1 MGEEIISRS
10 FSAGWNREEDKRQK
24 IRQEREMDSINQIWP
39 KWHTQ
44 ELLGKGAFGE
54 VYKVK
59 REELGETFYSAVKV
73 IRIPH
78 DTDEIKEL
86 LDEGH
91 TSQSIRYYYE
101 SIAKGL
107 MNEIKV
113 LEILKSAGNVVN
125 IEEFEVHER
134 TESVG
139 WDAYIRMELLKN
151 LNEYRRGHKMDVKE
165 TVKLGMDICHALIC
179 CEQSRIIHRDI
190 KPSNIFVDAYGN
202 FKLGDFGIARQME
215 KTRSTLS
222 QKGTEMYMAPEVR
235 FGDGQSSYNVDIYS
249 LGLVM
254 YRLLNKNRMPF
265 EPLDAELISYQ
276 DKEAALTRRLRGEE
290 LPLPAEAPEA
300 LGRIILKACEADK
313 DKRYQS
319 ASQMQ
324 ENLDRWIRGG
334 TVGQKRDH
342 SRSFQSQSAD
352 KAPENLLKADSA
364 KKEEKEVFGKKTRAS
379 SEGRPADERTVLG
392 FDTGAD
398 QAETGKRKKSGSSGQ
413 QKETSRSQQKETLEP
428 VHGED
433 VTIRQYIDEKTA
445 EKGGKIIITA
455 GNGKQIEVAVPP
467 KWKDG
472 MKLRLRECGKPG
484 KNGGEPGDTY
494 LELLILKPKKES
506 GKKKN
511 RDTKENNEKKSPSG
525 SRGTLWILIGII
537 VVQNLVTAAVFPVLP
552 LLAVT
557 VIVMVLGLY
566 FCLKKQK
573 NAGGYLYLA
582 GFFFNG
588 AIMSVGTTIIVGFIH
603 MGLMFPVAK
612 LLGKARKS

>member
-1 MGEEIISRS
+1 
-10 FSAGWNREEDKRQK
+10 
-24 IRQEREMDSINQIWP
+24 MDSINQIWP
-39 KWHTQ
+39 KWHTV
-44 ELLGKGAFGE
+44 ELIGRGAFGE

-78 DTDEIKEL
+78 DTEEIKEL
-86 LDEGH
+86 MDEGY

-125 IEEFEVHER
+125 IEEFEIHER
-134 TESVG
+134 TDSVG

-165 TVKLGMDICHALIC
+165 TAKMGLDICHALIC

-254 YRLLNKNRMPF
+254 YRLLNKYRMPF

-276 DKEAALTRRLRGEE
+276 DKETALTRRLRGEE

-300 LGRIILKACEADK
+300 LGRIVLKACDADK

-319 ASQMQ
+319 TSQMYA
-324 ENLDRWIRGG
+324 ELDRWIRGG
-334 TVGQKRDH
+334 AAEHKRGQRQSTQ
-342 SRSFQSQSAD
+342 SRRED
-352 KAPENLLKADSA
+352 KAPEKPQKTDGA
-364 KKEEKEVFGKKTRAS
+364 KKEKKEVFRAENES
-379 SEGRPADERTVLG
+379 SAGCRPADEGTVLG
-392 FDTGAD
+392 FDTGED
-398 QAETGKRKKSGSSGQ
+398 QAETEKRRKP
-413 QKETSRSQQKETLEP
+413 E
-428 VHGED
+428 
-433 VTIRQYIDEKTA
+433 
-445 EKGGKIIITA
+445 IIITA
-455 GNGKQIEVAVPP
+455 GNGRQMEVAVPP
-467 KWKDG
+467 NWKDG
-472 MKLRLRECGKPG
+472 MKLCLRECGKPG

-506 GKKKN
+506 GKKKTGIQKRRLRKKDTSGN
-511 RDTKENNEKKSPSG
+511 RALRISG
-525 SRGTLWILIGII
+525 GTRCFFSHPLRRCQLVSSCLVYFSRFL
-537 VVQNLVTAAVFPVLP
+537 
-552 LLAVT
+552 
-557 VIVMVLGLY
+557 
-566 FCLKKQK
+566 
-573 NAGGYLYLA
+573 
-582 GFFFNG
+582 
-588 AIMSVGTTIIVGFIH
+588 
-603 MGLMFPVAK
+603 
-612 LLGKARKS
+612 

>member
-1 MGEEIISRS
+1 
-10 FSAGWNREEDKRQK
+10 
-24 IRQEREMDSINQIWP
+24 MDSINQIWP

-78 DTDEIKEL
+78 DTEEIKEL
-86 LDEGH
+86 MDEGH

-101 SIAKGL
+101 SIAQGL

-125 IEEFEVHER
+125 IEEFEIHER
-134 TESVG
+134 TDSVG

-165 TVKLGMDICHALIC
+165 TAKMGMDICHALIC

-265 EPLDAELISYQ
+265 EPFDAELISYQ

-300 LGRIILKACEADK
+300 LGRIVLKACEADK
-313 DKRYQS
+313 EKRYQS
-319 ASQMQ
+319 ASQMYAD
-324 ENLDRWIRGG
+324 LDCWMRGG
-334 TVGQKRDH
+334 TAEHKRGQRQSTQ
-342 SRSFQSQSAD
+342 SRRED
-352 KAPENLLKADSA
+352 KASGKPQKTDNA
-364 KKEEKEVFGKKTRAS
+364 KKEGKEIFGVKVAFS
-379 SEGRPADERTVLG
+379 SGGRPAADEGTVLG
-392 FDTGAD
+392 FDTGANR
-398 QAETGKRKKSGSSGQ
+398 AEMEKKKPDSAGQ
-413 QKETSRSQQKETLEP
+413 QQIPSLEQETPPQETPEP
-428 VHGED
+428 VRGGD

-455 GNGKQIEVAVPP
+455 GNGRQMEVTVPP
-467 KWKDG
+467 NWKDG

-511 RDTKENNEKKSPSG
+511 REIKEDTEKKSSSG
-525 SRGTLWILIGII
+525 SRGTLGILIGII
-537 VVQNLVTAAVFPVLP
+537 VVQNLMIVALTPLFILLPV
-552 LLAVT
+552 VDF
-557 VIVMVLGLY
+557 VMARGLY
-566 FCLKKQK
+566 LWVKKQDK
-573 NAGGYLYLA
+573 SGKFMYLA
-582 GFFFNG
+582 CFFFYG
-588 AIMSVGTTIIVGFIH
+588 ALISIATSFIIGFIH
-603 MGLMFPVAK
+603 IGLIFLLDK
-612 LLGKARKS
+612 LMDRGRKS

>member
-1 MGEEIISRS
+1 
-10 FSAGWNREEDKRQK
+10 
-24 IRQEREMDSINQIWP
+24 MDSINQIWP

-44 ELLGKGAFGE
+44 ELIGKGAFGE

-73 IRIPH
+73 IRIPR
-78 DTDEIKEL
+78 DTEEIKEL
-86 LDEGH
+86 MDEGH

-134 TESVG
+134 RDSVG

-151 LNEYRRGHKMDVKE
+151 LNEYRRGHKMEVRE
-165 TVKLGMDICHALIC
+165 TAKMGMDICHALVC

-190 KPSNIFVDAYGN
+190 KPSNIFVDTYGN

-276 DKEAALTRRLRGEE
+276 DKEAALMSRLRGEI
-290 LPLPAEAPEA
+290 LPLPAEAPEE

-313 DKRYQS
+313 NKRYQS
-319 ASQMQ
+319 ASQMY
-324 ENLDRWIRGG
+324 EDLDRWIRGG
-334 TVGQKRDH
+334 TAEQKRGH
-342 SRSFQSQSAD
+342 SQSFQSRRED
-352 KAPENLLKADSA
+352 KVPEKAQEADSA
-364 KKEEKEVFGKKTRAS
+364 KKEEKEIFGVKI
-379 SEGRPADERTVLG
+379 G
-392 FDTGAD
+392 F
-398 QAETGKRKKSGSSGQ
+398 SSGGRSVDEETVIGVDAGANQAKQEKIKRAGNAGQ
-413 QKETSRSQQKETLEP
+413 QQVPPLRQETPEP
-428 VHGED
+428 VRGGD

-445 EKGGKIIITA
+445 EKGGKILTTA
-455 GNGKQIEVAVPP
+455 GNGRQMEVTVPP
-467 KWKDG
+467 NWKDG
-472 MKLRLRECGKPG
+472 MKLRLRACGKPG

-494 LELLILKPKKES
+494 LELLILKPKK
-506 GKKKN
+506 KKD
-511 RDTKENNEKKSPSG
+511 RATKANTEKKGPPG

-537 VVQNLVTAAVFPVLP
+537 VVQNLLICALTPLFIVLP
-552 LLAVT
+552 VGD
-557 VIVMVLGLY
+557 IVMARALDLWVN
-566 FCLKKQK
+566 KQDK
-573 NAGGYLYLA
+573 SGKFMYLA
-582 GFFFNG
+582 CFFFYG
-588 AIMSVGTTIIVGFIH
+588 ALISIATSFIVGFIH
-603 MGLMFPVAK
+603 IGLMFLLAK
-612 LLGKARKS
+612 LMNRGRKS

>member
-1 MGEEIISRS
+1 
-10 FSAGWNREEDKRQK
+10 
-24 IRQEREMDSINQIWP
+24 MDSINQIWP

-44 ELLGKGAFGE
+44 ELIGKGAFGE

-73 IRIPH
+73 IRIPR
-78 DTDEIKEL
+78 DTEEIKEL
-86 LDEGH
+86 MDEGH

-134 TESVG
+134 RDSVG

-151 LNEYRRGHKMDVKE
+151 LNEYRRGHKMEVRE
-165 TVKLGMDICHALIC
+165 TAKMGMDICHALVC

-276 DKEAALTRRLRGEE
+276 DKEAALMSRLRGEI
-290 LPLPAEAPEA
+290 LPLPAEAPEE

-313 DKRYQS
+313 NKRYQS
-319 ASQMQ
+319 ASQMY
-324 ENLDRWIRGG
+324 EDLDRWIRGG
-334 TVGQKRDH
+334 TAEQKRGH
-342 SRSFQSQSAD
+342 SQSFQSRRED
-352 KAPENLLKADSA
+352 KVPEKPQEADSA
-364 KKEEKEVFGKKTRAS
+364 KKEIFGVKI
-379 SEGRPADERTVLG
+379 G
-392 FDTGAD
+392 F
-398 QAETGKRKKSGSSGQ
+398 SSGGRSVDEETVIGVDAGANQAKQEKIKRAGNAGQ
-413 QKETSRSQQKETLEP
+413 QQVPPLRQETPEP
-428 VHGED
+428 VRGGD

-445 EKGGKIIITA
+445 EKGGKILTTA
-455 GNGKQIEVAVPP
+455 GNGRQMEVTVPP
-467 KWKDG
+467 NWKDG
-472 MKLRLRECGKPG
+472 MKLRLRACGKPG

-494 LELLILKPKKES
+494 LELLILKPKK
-506 GKKKN
+506 KKD
-511 RDTKENNEKKSPSG
+511 RATKANTEKKGPPG

-537 VVQNLVTAAVFPVLP
+537 VVQNLLICALTPLFIVLP
-552 LLAVT
+552 VGD
-557 VIVMVLGLY
+557 IVMARALDLWVN
-566 FCLKKQK
+566 KQDK
-573 NAGGYLYLA
+573 SGKFMYLA
-582 GFFFNG
+582 CFFFYG
-588 AIMSVGTTIIVGFIH
+588 ALISIATSFIVGFIH
-603 MGLMFPVAK
+603 IGLMFLLAK
-612 LLGKARKS
+612 LMNRGRKS

>member
-1 MGEEIISRS
+1 
-10 FSAGWNREEDKRQK
+10 
-24 IRQEREMDSINQIWP
+24 MDRINQIWP

-44 ELLGKGAFGE
+44 ELIGRGAFGE

-78 DTDEIKEL
+78 DTEEIKEL
-86 LDEGH
+86 MDEGH

-134 TESVG
+134 VDSVG

-151 LNEYRRGHKMDVKE
+151 LNEYRRGHRMDVRE
-165 TVKLGMDICHALIC
+165 TAKMGMDICHALIC

-190 KPSNIFVDAYGN
+190 KPSNIFVDDYGN
-202 FKLGDFGIARQME
+202 FKLGDFGIARRME

-235 FGDGQSSYNVDIYS
+235 FGDGQSSYNVDLYS

-265 EPLDAELISYQ
+265 EPLDVELLSYQ
-276 DKEAALTRRLRGEE
+276 DKEVALTRRLSGEE
-290 LPLPAEAPEA
+290 LPLPAKAPEE
-300 LGRIILKACEADK
+300 LGWIVLKACEADK

-319 ASQMQ
+319 AAQMYDD
-324 ENLDRWIRGG
+324 LDCWMRGG
-334 TVGQKRDH
+334 TVGQKCDH
-342 SRSFQSQSAD
+342 GQIFQCQSVD
-352 KAPENLLKADSA
+352 KVTEKPMEAEDA
-364 KKEEKEVFGKKTRAS
+364 KKEEKEIFEEKTGSLFGKES
-379 SEGRPADERTVLG
+379 VDEETVIG
-392 FDTGAD
+392 FDTGV
-398 QAETGKRKKSGSSGQ
+398 KKAKSEKVKKGGGEGQ
-413 QKETSRSQQKETLEP
+413 RQPERLEP
-428 VHGED
+428 VRGED
-433 VTIRQYIDEKTA
+433 VLIRQYIDENTA
-445 EKGGKIIITA
+445 EKGGNIIITA
-455 GNGKQIEVAVPP
+455 GNGSQMEVTVPP
-467 KWKDG
+467 NWKEE
-472 MKLRLRECGKPG
+472 MKLWLRECGKPG

-494 LELLILKPKKES
+494 LELLILKPKKKRE
-506 GKKKN
+506 K
-511 RDTKENNEKKSPSG
+511 TKLG
-525 SRGTLWILIGII
+525 ILIGIV
-537 VVQNLVTAAVFPVLP
+537 VVQNLITAAVFPVLP
-552 LLAVT
+552 LLAVSDF
-557 VIVMVLGLY
+557 IMALGLY
-566 FCLKKQK
+566 FSLKKQK

-588 AIMSVGTTIIVGFIH
+588 VFISIGTTIIVGFIH
-603 MGLMFPVAK
+603 MGLMIPVAK
-612 LLGKARKS
+612 LLGRKKS

>member
-1 MGEEIISRS
+1 
-10 FSAGWNREEDKRQK
+10 
-24 IRQEREMDSINQIWP
+24 MDSINQIWP
-39 KWHTQ
+39 KWHTV
-44 ELLGKGAFGE
+44 ELIGRGAFGE

-78 DTDEIKEL
+78 DTEEIKEL
-86 LDEGH
+86 MDEGH

-125 IEEFEVHER
+125 IEEFEIHER
-134 TESVG
+134 TDSVG

-165 TVKLGMDICHALIC
+165 TAKMGMDICHALVC

-276 DKEAALTRRLRGEE
+276 DKEAALMSRLRGEI
-290 LPLPAEAPEA
+290 LPLPAEAPEE

-313 DKRYQS
+313 NKRYQS
-319 ASQMQ
+319 ASQMY
-324 ENLDRWIRGG
+324 EDLDRWIRGG
-334 TVGQKRDH
+334 TAEQKRGH
-342 SRSFQSQSAD
+342 SQSFQSRRED
-352 KAPENLLKADSA
+352 KVPEKPQEADSA
-364 KKEEKEVFGKKTRAS
+364 KKEEKEIFGVKIGFS
-379 SEGRPADERTVLG
+379 SGGRSVDEETVIG
-392 FDTGAD
+392 FDAGAN
-398 QAETGKRKKSGSSGQ
+398 QAKQEKIKRAGNAGQ
-413 QKETSRSQQKETLEP
+413 QQVPPLRQETPEP
-428 VHGED
+428 VRGGD

-445 EKGGKIIITA
+445 EKGGKILTTA
-455 GNGKQIEVAVPP
+455 GNGRQMEVTVPP
-467 KWKDG
+467 NWKDG
-472 MKLRLRECGKPG
+472 MKLRLRACGKPG

-494 LELLILKPKKES
+494 LELLILKPKK
-506 GKKKN
+506 KKD
-511 RDTKENNEKKSPSG
+511 RATKANTEKKGPPG

-537 VVQNLVTAAVFPVLP
+537 VVQNLLICALTPLFIVLP
-552 LLAVT
+552 VGD
-557 VIVMVLGLY
+557 IVMARALDLWVN
-566 FCLKKQK
+566 KQDK
-573 NAGGYLYLA
+573 SGKFMYLA
-582 GFFFNG
+582 CFFFYG
-588 AIMSVGTTIIVGFIH
+588 ALISIATSFIVGFIH
-603 MGLMFPVAK
+603 IGLMFLLAK
-612 LLGKARKS
+612 LMNRGRKS

>member
-1 MGEEIISRS
+1 
-10 FSAGWNREEDKRQK
+10 
-24 IRQEREMDSINQIWP
+24 MDSINQIWP

-78 DTDEIKEL
+78 DTEEIKEL
-86 LDEGH
+86 MDEGH

-101 SIAKGL
+101 SIAQGL

-125 IEEFEVHER
+125 IEEFEIHER
-134 TESVG
+134 TDSVG

-165 TVKLGMDICHALIC
+165 TAKMGMDICHALIC

-265 EPLDAELISYQ
+265 EPFDAELISYQ

-300 LGRIILKACEADK
+300 LGRIVLKACEADK
-313 DKRYQS
+313 EKRYQS
-319 ASQMQ
+319 ASQMYAD
-324 ENLDRWIRGG
+324 LDCWMRGG
-334 TVGQKRDH
+334 TAEHKRGQRQSTQ
-342 SRSFQSQSAD
+342 SRRED
-352 KAPENLLKADSA
+352 KAS
-364 KKEEKEVFGKKTRAS
+364 GKPQKTDN
-379 SEGRPADERTVLG
+379 GLYGVERTPQVKQFALFEEG
-392 FDTGAD
+392 SFDAYTPQRRTHVEEEIG
-398 QAETGKRKKSGSSGQ
+398 R
-413 QKETSRSQQKETLEP
+413 
-428 VHGED
+428 
-433 VTIRQYIDEKTA
+433 
-445 EKGGKIIITA
+445 KII
-455 GNGKQIEVAVPP
+455 GQFDDVY
-467 KWKDG
+467 
-472 MKLRLRECGKPG
+472 KLPG
-484 KNGGEPGDTY
+484 TVQ
-494 LELLILKPKKES
+494 LLAYGVVVGRKLHS
-506 GKKKN
+506 
-511 RDTKENNEKKSPSG
+511 
-525 SRGTLWILIGII
+525 IGII
-537 VVQNLVTAAVFPVLP
+537 HAQGAEASLLDERPDLVESYLLLEILRIYHTRGFRKMIANVIKRAV
-552 LLAVT
+552 
-557 VIVMVLGLY
+557 
-566 FCLKKQK
+566 
-573 NAGGYLYLA
+573 
-582 GFFFNG
+582 
-588 AIMSVGTTIIVGFIH
+588 IIVI
-603 MGLMFPVAK
+603 
-612 LLGKARKS
+612 

>member
-1 MGEEIISRS
+1 
-10 FSAGWNREEDKRQK
+10 
-24 IRQEREMDSINQIWP
+24 MDSINQIWP

-78 DTDEIKEL
+78 DTEEIKEL
-86 LDEGH
+86 MDEGH

-101 SIAKGL
+101 SIAQGL

-125 IEEFEVHER
+125 IEEFEIHER
-134 TESVG
+134 TDSVG

-165 TVKLGMDICHALIC
+165 TAKMGMDICHALIC

-265 EPLDAELISYQ
+265 EPFDAELISYQ

-300 LGRIILKACEADK
+300 LGRIVLKACEADK
-313 DKRYQS
+313 EKRYQS
-319 ASQMQ
+319 ASQMYAD
-324 ENLDRWIRGG
+324 LDCWMRGG
-334 TVGQKRDH
+334 TAEHKRGQRQSTQ
-342 SRSFQSQSAD
+342 SRR
-352 KAPENLLKADSA
+352 
-364 KKEEKEVFGKKTRAS
+364 EEKTPEK
-379 SEGRPADERTVLG
+379 P
-392 FDTGAD
+392 
-398 QAETGKRKKSGSSGQ
+398 QETP
-413 QKETSRSQQKETLEP
+413 EP
-428 VHGED
+428 VRGED

-455 GNGKQIEVAVPP
+455 GNGRQMEVTVPP
-467 KWKDG
+467 NWKDG

-511 RDTKENNEKKSPSG
+511 REIKEDTEKKSSSG
-525 SRGTLWILIGII
+525 SRGTLGILIGII
-537 VVQNLVTAAVFPVLP
+537 VVQNLMIVALTPLFILLPV
-552 LLAVT
+552 VDF
-557 VIVMVLGLY
+557 VMARGLY
-566 FCLKKQK
+566 LWVKKQDK
-573 NAGGYLYLA
+573 SGKFMYLA
-582 GFFFNG
+582 CFFFYG
-588 AIMSVGTTIIVGFIH
+588 ALISIATSFIIGFIH
-603 MGLMFPVAK
+603 IGLIFLLAK
-612 LLGKARKS
+612 LMDRGRKS